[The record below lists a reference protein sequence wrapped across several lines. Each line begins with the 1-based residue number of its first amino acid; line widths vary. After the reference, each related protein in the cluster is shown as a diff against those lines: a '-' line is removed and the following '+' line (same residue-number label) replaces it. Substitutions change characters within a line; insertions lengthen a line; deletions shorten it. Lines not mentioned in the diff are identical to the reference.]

1 MRGAS
6 VRWSVARRMFVAWL
20 VTVPAAAIVG
30 AGFYGL
36 GHLASSYA
44 VLGLLVLVSGG
55 IMAWARVRPVN
66 HLNVNDDWQGE
77 VESTITKPLS
87 GHDPSLLDAV
97 PPSHGSER

>member
-1 MRGAS
+1 M
-6 VRWSVARRMFVAWL
+6 
-20 VTVPAAAIVG
+20 TVPAAAIVG

-55 IMAWARVRPVN
+55 IMAWARLRPVN

-77 VESTITKPLS
+77 GESTIAKSLAE
-87 GHDPSLLDAV
+87 HDPSLLDAV
-97 PPSHGSER
+97 HPPQSSDR